1 MSHSK
6 RVIIGLILCAFVI
19 SAALLHVY
27 TVVAIAYKPTIQAKK
42 KLTKE
47 EDVIYIQLD
56 EGERLEGITFNP
68 NDNHMYILTK
78 MDTCKPTVH
87 YIQEFRRDRL
97 FEVKV
102 VVQEQ

>member
-6 RVIIGLILCAFVI
+6 RIIVGLILCAFVVGI
-19 SAALLHVY
+19 ALLYVY
-27 TVVAIAYKPTIQAKK
+27 TVVAITYKPTIQAKK

-56 EGERLEGITFNP
+56 EGERLEGVTFNP
-68 NDNHMYILTK
+68 NDSHMYILTK

-97 FEVKV
+97 FEMKV